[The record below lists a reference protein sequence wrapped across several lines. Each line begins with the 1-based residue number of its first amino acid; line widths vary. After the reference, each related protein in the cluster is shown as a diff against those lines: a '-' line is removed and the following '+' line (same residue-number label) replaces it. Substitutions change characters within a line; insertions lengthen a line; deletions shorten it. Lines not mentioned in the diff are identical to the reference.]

1 MCRVLLADLVEV
13 AAEAV
18 AGAVAEAA
26 TGAVAVMAVYFDHHG
41 ESFEVPLHPD
51 PSPETR
57 DNPTRVRL
65 PEYYLVDCHSYVV
78 EEGAAAAAAGP
89 RVTAAWGPWQ
99 SSVWRDSQRMNL
111 E

>member
-1 MCRVLLADLVEV
+1 MCRVLLADLVEA
-13 AAEAV
+13 AAEAS

-26 TGAVAVMAVYFDHHG
+26 AGAVAVMAVYFDHHD

-57 DNPTRVRL
+57 DNPTPVRL
-65 PEYYLVDCHSYVV
+65 AEYYLVHCHSYVV
-78 EEGAAAAAAGP
+78 EEGAAAAGP

-99 SSVWRDSQRMNL
+99 SFV
-111 E
+111 